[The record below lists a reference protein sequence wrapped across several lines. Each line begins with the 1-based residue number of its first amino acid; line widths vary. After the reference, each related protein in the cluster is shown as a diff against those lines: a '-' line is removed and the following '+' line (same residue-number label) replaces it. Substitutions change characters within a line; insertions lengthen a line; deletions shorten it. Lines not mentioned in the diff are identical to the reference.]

1 MIPGREVIVIE
12 DEERQAGTSGGGAKR
27 ALDSG
32 GMEADGMKK
41 QKSIPNIANE
51 LAKNR
56 AEVRAPIS
64 SINKTLVQPV
74 ARPRMHAI
82 PLSSLLSP
90 SVDYGYP
97 RLSPSPQFPAL
108 SPTVVPKLETP
119 VEQVLSAPQ
128 VPAVQL
134 PALDGSAIGSGG
146 RTGAAPAAAE
156 AAGGIAPGQLE
167 PAVPSAP
174 ARKSAPRKKKAD
186 GSGAAAKKKSEG
198 SKTAAKKASSKPV
211 KKEEPAAVPSDA
223 STAGAGSGKVVL
235 PSQEGGQVTE
245 SPLPSDGNIDD
256 QGTTPVRTS
265 PPANKANKS
274 LKRTQSNLS
283 SAQKGGSQESQKAR
297 KSLSASNLGNGA
309 ANSASPPPATGTS
322 AAPAS
327 KKASGTSGTKKE
339 SKSKSKSAASKKKE
353 TTAAST
359 AAADTSAAPAIALHT
374 PKVLAP
380 AQPIKSPSVMDVL
393 DQKFPGTQTTE
404 DDDPVIVVD
413 VPLYQVDTNDYLDE
427 NGQVVFNFYNLVHE
441 KFNTQQTAQSRA
453 GSSAA
458 KDRIEQGDDIAMAD
472 DDDDDD
478 DDEEDD
484 DDPSATGAVG
494 ASPSKSKKKSNP
506 MKGKSRVG
514 KYDIEDPFIDDS
526 ELLWE
531 EQRAATKDGFFVY
544 FGPLIQKGQYA
555 TFERVDG
562 TMKKGGVRNPR

>member
-1 MIPGREVIVIE
+1 
-12 DEERQAGTSGGGAKR
+12 
-27 ALDSG
+27 
-32 GMEADGMKK
+32 MKK

-97 RLSPSPQFPAL
+97 KLSPSPQFPAL
-108 SPTVVPKLETP
+108 SPTVVPKLESP
-119 VEQVLSAPQ
+119 AEQVLGAPHAPQ
-128 VPAVQL
+128 VPAFQL
-134 PALDGSAIGSGG
+134 PVLDSGAIGGG
-146 RTGAAPAAAE
+146 ARAGVAPAAEASVNNPSGQAE
-156 AAGGIAPGQLE
+156 AAVAN
-167 PAVPSAP
+167 AP

-186 GSGAAAKKKSEG
+186 GAGAAAKKKAEG
-198 SKTAAKKASSKPV
+198 SRPAAKKASSRPV

-223 STAGAGSGKVVL
+223 SAGGAGTNKVVL
-235 PSQEGGQVTE
+235 PSQEGGQAND
-245 SPLPSDGNIDD
+245 SPLPSDANTED
-256 QGTTPVRTS
+256 QGATPLRAS
-265 PPANKANKS
+265 PPANKTNKS

-283 SAQKGGSQESQKAR
+283 SGQKAGSQESQKAR
-297 KSLSASNLGNGA
+297 KSLSASNLGNGTT
-309 ANSASPPPATGTS
+309 STSPPPAAGAST
-322 AAPAS
+322 APAS
-327 KKASGTSGTKKE
+327 KKASGTSGAKKE
-339 SKSKSKSAASKKKE
+339 SKGKSKSAASKKKE
-353 TTAAST
+353 TAAAST
-359 AAADTSAAPAIALHT
+359 TVPDTSSAAAIASHT

-393 DQKFPGTQTTE
+393 DQKFIGTQAAE
-404 DDDPVIVVD
+404 EDDPVIVVD

-441 KFNTQQTAQSRA
+441 KFNTQQNSQSRTT
-453 GSSAA
+453 SSAT
-458 KDRIEQGDDIAMAD
+458 KDRLEQGDDIAMAD

-478 DDEEDD
+478 EDDEDD
-484 DDPSATGAVG
+484 DDPSASGAAG